1 MTKYDPN
8 VKYGWEK
15 DTKFELTGN
24 EFGLILN
31 TLRTVLKSPEAQKIL
46 ILNEANKT
54 IETVLSRNVESGVV
68 TPSKIETD
76 SSLLPKSMKVVVEEE
91 EEEEEDKKDNKK

>member
-1 MTKYDPN
+1 MAKYDPN
-8 VKYGWEK
+8 IKYGWEK

-24 EFGLILN
+24 EFGLLLN
-31 TLRTVLKSPEAQKIL
+31 TLRTILKSPEAQKIL

-68 TPSKIETD
+68 TPAKIEVD
-76 SSLLPKSMKVVVEEE
+76 SSLPLETMKVVKEEE
-91 EEEEEDKKDNKK
+91 EKPKEEIAKK